1 MGLGKGLPEKA
12 LSALLVGN
20 ALVRTL
26 VGGGVCY
33 GGIIIIR
40 EENCWDELRQEKWVK
55 RRERAEEI

>member
-33 GGIIIIR
+33 GGIIII
-40 EENCWDELRQEKWVK
+40 
-55 RRERAEEI
+55 